1 MKGQVM
7 RRRLQIV
14 AAGVLVLSVC
24 GKTSRAQ
31 GEERRFLDLT
41 QVAAEGNAVQDFVP
55 RGWEIE
61 EQITGDLNGDARP
74 DTVVTL
80 IEDVPAETADGG
92 LTDRYRALLVLAD
105 GGSGKLRRVA
115 AATRLLRCTGCG
127 GVLNNSGASSVTIAK
142 GVLIVNNFWGSRE
155 SVDLTQRFRYDPR
168 LKRFV
173 LIGED
178 SERRDRAVGTSV
190 STSSNYLTGVET
202 HKQTRYDQKKDRD
215 VLVSSTTKRIRTS
228 KRFLEDIDYDE

>member
-1 MKGQVM
+1 M
-7 RRRLQIV
+7 RRRLKMV
-14 AAGVLVLSVC
+14 AAGVLVLAVC
-24 GKTSRAQ
+24 VKTSRVQ
-31 GEERRFLDLT
+31 GDERRFIDLT

-55 RGWEIE
+55 RGWKIE

-80 IEDVPAETADGG
+80 IEDLPAETADGG
-92 LTDRYRALLVLAD
+92 LNDRYRALLVLAD
-105 GGSGKLRRVA
+105 GGNGTLRRVA

-127 GVLNNSGASSVTIAK
+127 GALNASGAGSVSIDK

-155 SVDLTQRFRYDPR
+155 SVDLTQRFRYDPH

-178 SERRDRAVGTSV
+178 SESRDRAVGTSV
-190 STSSNYLTGVET
+190 MVSSNYLTGVRIS
-202 HKQTRYDQKKDRD
+202 KQTRYDQKKDRD
-215 VLVSSTTKRIRTS
+215 VLVSSTTKHIRTS
-228 KRFLEDIDYDE
+228 KRFLEDVDYDE